1 MKLKI
6 STIERI
12 ENEFAAI
19 ESVQTQ
25 DENAFNRFHFGYC
38 LELKDQIEISLY
50 LSEKFVKT
58 LESIHFNKM
67 MVQALK
73 FLSNEH

>member
-1 MKLKI
+1 MKILKIQMKIWWNKMKLKI

-38 LELKDQIEISLY
+38 LELKDQIEIPLY
-50 LSEKFVKT
+50 LSENSF
-58 LESIHFNKM
+58 
-67 MVQALK
+67 Q
-73 FLSNEH
+73 